1 MLYLDPATRIGPIR
15 AEFERQIADNPR
27 WDRRVQVVQV
37 TETTRDAI
45 EVRLL
50 MSAKDSPTLFDLRC
64 DIREGMLE
72 WLADHQPE
80 AFARLRLL
88 EEGAG
93 PAVAGPT

>member
-1 MLYLDPATRIGPIR
+1 MVEKFWFNRIIEYWTMPRGLDLVAHVRRG
-15 AEFERQIADNPR
+15 
-27 WDRRVQVVQV
+27 RVQVVQV

-88 EEGAG
+88 EADAG
-93 PAVAGPT
+93 PAAAGPA

>member
-1 MLYLDPATRIGPIR
+1 
-15 AEFERQIADNPR
+15 
-27 WDRRVQVVQV
+27 VQVTQV

-72 WLADHQPE
+72 WLADNQPE
-80 AFARLRLL
+80 AFAKLRLVSPEPDERDASGL
-88 EEGAG
+88 LAD
-93 PAVAGPT
+93 ASR